1 MMMNGDEDGDE
12 EKILLNRINIRA
24 KMDTERVSLDVR

>member
-1 MMMNGDEDGDE
+1 MNGDEDGDGDE

-24 KMDTERVSLDVR
+24 KMDTRNASL